1 MPCLRSLPNLIVKSI
16 SNGIGAGFISYV
28 LIKAVKGKAREVH
41 PLLWVVAILF
51 VIYFAIGPL
60 KILFG
65 LS

>member
-1 MPCLRSLPNLIVKSI
+1 MKSI